1 MTGQGWHAGAVSIP
15 DPDQRPFDLIVFGA
29 TSFVGQIV
37 VGHLVERGD
46 RKLQW
51 AMAGRNAA
59 KLGDV
64 AAATLATVDRIVADA
79 GDLHEMR
86 QLARR
91 TRVIASTVGPYAL
104 HGSNLVQ
111 ACAEE
116 GTDYVDLTGE
126 SQWMRKMIDTHTVA
140 ATVSGARIVHSC
152 GFDSIPSDMGVWFTQ
167 QESIRR
173 LGEPCVRIGMR
184 LAGARGGASGGTIA
198 SLLNVV
204 AELSKDPDLREMMKN
219 PYALAPAHLRTGPTQ
234 PNVTL
239 PQRDDL
245 SGQWVAPFVM
255 AGINTKVVQRSHALL
270 DRPWGEDFLYDEAM
284 LTGNGPL
291 GAAKASGVAG
301 AMGGFMAASLL
312 APVRGML
319 SRFILPKPGEGP
331 SPAAQAKGYFDLRFF
346 GLTESGR
353 RITAKVTGD
362 RDPGYG
368 STAKMIVAA
377 ALTLVEVDRPTT
389 PGGFWTPS
397 TSMGAALLEALRRDA
412 GLTFEVIE

>member
-1 MTGQGWHAGAVSIP
+1 MSTP
-15 DPDQRPFDLIVFGA
+15 DRDQRPFDLIVFGA

-51 AMAGRNAA
+51 AMAGRSAA
-59 KLGDV
+59 KLAEV
-64 AAATLATVDRIVADA
+64 AAATLARVDRIVADA
-79 GDLHEMR
+79 GDLDEMR
-86 QLARR
+86 ALARR
-91 TRVIASTVGPYAL
+91 ARVIASTVGPYAL

-116 GTDYVDLTGE
+116 GTDYLDLTGE
-126 SQWMRKMIDTHTVA
+126 PQWMRQMIDAHTIA

-167 QESIRR
+167 QESVERF
-173 LGEPCVRIGMR
+173 GEPCTRIGMR

-204 AELSKDPDLREMMKN
+204 AEMSKNPDLREVMRN

-234 PNVTL
+234 PNVTF

-255 AGINTKVVQRSHALL
+255 AGINTKIVQRSHALL
-270 DRPWGEDFLYDEAM
+270 DRPWGEGFLYDEAM
-284 LTGNGPL
+284 LTGTGPL

-312 APVRGML
+312 GPVRGAL
-319 SRFILPKPGEGP
+319 SRFVLPKPGEGP
-331 SPAAQAKGYFDLRFF
+331 SPASQAKGYFDLRFF
-346 GLTESGR
+346 GETKSGR
-353 RITAKVTGD
+353 RITVKVTGD

-368 STAKMIVAA
+368 STAKMMVAA
-377 ALTLVEVDRPTT
+377 ALTLVGVDRGTT

-397 TSMGAALLEALRRDA
+397 TAMDGALLDALRADA

>member
-1 MTGQGWHAGAVSIP
+1 MNTS
-15 DPDQRPFDLIVFGA
+15 DRDRRPFDLIVFGA

-46 RKLQW
+46 RKLRW

-59 KLGDV
+59 KLTEV
-64 AAATLATVDRIVADA
+64 AASTLATVERIVADA
-79 GDLHEMR
+79 GNLDEMR
-86 QLARR
+86 ALARR
-91 TRVIASTVGPYAL
+91 ARVIASTVGPYAL

-126 SQWMRKMIDTHTVA
+126 PQWMRQMIDAHSIA

-152 GFDSIPSDMGVWFTQ
+152 GFDSVPSDMGVWFTQ
-167 QESIRR
+167 QQSIGRF
-173 LGEPCVRIGMR
+173 GEPCVRIGMR
-184 LAGARGGASGGTIA
+184 LAGARGGASGGTVA

-204 AELSKDPDLREMMKN
+204 AEMSKDPNLRDVLKN
-219 PYALAPAHLRTGPTQ
+219 PYALAPAHLRSGPTQ
-234 PNVTL
+234 PNVVL

-255 AGINTKVVQRSHALL
+255 AGINTKVVHRSHALL

-284 LTGNGPL
+284 LTGKGPL

-301 AMGGFMAASLL
+301 AMGAFMGASLIP
-312 APVRGML
+312 PVRGFL

-331 SPAAQAKGYFDLRFF
+331 SATSQAKGYFDLRFF
-346 GLTESGR
+346 GRTRSGR
-353 RITAKVTGD
+353 RITVKVTGD

-368 STAKMIVAA
+368 STAKMMVAA
-377 ALTLVEVDRPTT
+377 ALTLAHVDRRTT

-397 TSMGAALLEALRRDA
+397 TAMGASLLDVLQADS
-412 GLTFEVIE
+412 GLTFEVIN

>member
-1 MTGQGWHAGAVSIP
+1 MSTP
-15 DPDQRPFDLIVFGA
+15 DRDQRPFDLIVFGA
-29 TSFVGQIV
+29 TSFVGQII

-46 RKLQW
+46 RKLRW
-51 AMAGRNAA
+51 AMAGRNEA
-59 KLGDV
+59 KLAEV

-79 GDLHEMR
+79 GDLEEMR
-86 QLARR
+86 SLARR
-91 TRVIASTVGPYAL
+91 ARVIASTVGPYAL

-111 ACAEE
+111 VCAEE

-126 SQWMRKMIDTHTVA
+126 PQWMRQMIDAHTVA
-140 ATVSGARIVHSC
+140 ATISGARIVHSC

-167 QESIRR
+167 QQSLEDF
-173 LGEPCVRIGMR
+173 GEPCVRIGMR

-204 AELSKDPDLREMMKN
+204 AEMSKNPDLREIMKN

-234 PNVTL
+234 PNVTF
-239 PQRDDL
+239 PQRDEL

-270 DRPWGEDFLYDEAM
+270 DRPWGDNFLYDESM

-301 AMGGFMAASLL
+301 VMGGFMAASLL
-312 APVRGML
+312 GPVRSAL
-319 SRFILPKPGEGP
+319 SRFVLPKPGEGP
-331 SPAAQAKGYFDLRFF
+331 SPASQAKGYFDLRFF
-346 GLTESGR
+346 GETKSGR
-353 RITAKVTGD
+353 RRTVKVTGD

-368 STAKMIVAA
+368 STAKMMVAA
-377 ALTLVEVDRPTT
+377 ALTLADVDRRTT

-397 TSMGAALLEALRRDA
+397 TSMGSALLDALRTDA
-412 GLTFEVIE
+412 GLTFEVLE